1 MIFPFFGLYFFIAIL
16 IAAGFVI
23 LIVWLAGG
31 SNNSSTYQTPTG
43 SAPNPS
49 SNERFRLMDEVKLK
63 RHLLVSW
70 SNYTSADLR
79 SWGSYSYSRSMGGN
93 SVAGRLFAKDG
104 SPVVIF
110 KRTER
115 GFHPNGNIA
124 VCSTAFE
131 YFFVYSTAKISI
143 YYKREPLGELL
154 SSGKILSPEGREIG
168 SCKHPVSSGLAAT
181 NFVDFHTGDKRY
193 TLDLY
198 GRTLATFYV
207 CPKLMNM
214 RENGV
219 RLNQHNDTRVFEL
232 HYGATVEEEK
242 WLIALSLLG
251 IVLHGYW
258 FSE

>member
-1 MIFPFFGLYFFIAIL
+1 MFPFFGLYFFIAIL
-16 IAAGFVI
+16 ILAGFVVM
-23 LIVWLAGG
+23 IVWLAGG
-31 SNNSSTYQTPTG
+31 FSNNSTYQTPVG
-43 SAPNPS
+43 PSSYPS

-63 RHLLVSW
+63 RHQLVSW

-79 SWGSYSYSRSMGGN
+79 SWGSYSNSRSMGGN
-93 SVAGRLFAKDG
+93 SVAGKLFAKDG

-110 KRTER
+110 KRTEH

-143 YYKREPLGELL
+143 YFKREPLGELL
-154 SSGKILSPEGREIG
+154 SNGKILSPEGREIG
-168 SCKHPVSSGLAAT
+168 SCKHPVSAGSASN
-181 NFVDFHTGDKRY
+181 NFVDFYTGDKRY
-193 TLDLY
+193 TLELY

-214 RENGV
+214 RDSAL
-219 RLNQHNDTRVFEL
+219 RINQHNDTRVFEL
-232 HYGATVEEEK
+232 HYSATLEEEK

-258 FSE
+258 FSD